1 MTISSYSA
9 FSSRGFQTHYGPWST
24 GGDHQTHITAA
35 DLRAPYTTLGYDFH
49 DQVIF
54 YGFRDPAFDSRTPR
68 PWEQLDTTPPTCLSS
83 GCQISC
89 RSTSGLREDSS
100 SVVSPRA
107 GLRHHHH
114 RNLCQ
119 MTSLRQELEKKPEK
133 PFMMYVA
140 FDDLQVSTSSCQ
152 KCKISSATF
161 FENQNQSLN
170 CFNFRDRCK
179 WKKNGGISILI
190 RWC

>member
-1 MTISSYSA
+1 MTISSISSYSA

-68 PWEQLDTTPPTCLSS
+68 PWEQLDTTPPICLSS

-89 RSTSGLREDSS
+89 RSTSDLREDSS
-100 SVVSPRA
+100 SAVSPRA

-161 FENQNQSLN
+161 F
-170 CFNFRDRCK
+170 
-179 WKKNGGISILI
+179 
-190 RWC
+190 

>member
-1 MTISSYSA
+1 MTRS
-9 FSSRGFQTHYGPWST
+9 F
-24 GGDHQTHITAA
+24 
-35 DLRAPYTTLGYDFH
+35 
-49 DQVIF
+49 F

-68 PWEQLDTTPPTCLSS
+68 PWEQLDTTPPISLSS

-100 SVVSPRA
+100 SAVSPRA

-161 FENQNQSLN
+161 FWKPKSVSQLFQFQGPLQVEEKW
-170 CFNFRDRCK
+170 RDLYPYQVVLMCHQVVS
-179 WKKNGGISILI
+179 GGIGWCQVVPLGGV
-190 RWC
+190 RWCHQVILRCH